1 MLLPYCSAHRRALP
15 RGFQA
20 RPAAGGVLMAIEFQ
34 CPLVCGGRGTGIR
47 PRESSDTD
55 GVRIG
60 DRGECRLG
68 DPCGYVI

>member
-1 MLLPYCSAHRRALP
+1 
-15 RGFQA
+15 
-20 RPAAGGVLMAIEFQ
+20 MAIEFQ